1 MFNFCCVYRE
11 YFVICEATV
20 VCLEMMILHKSMDWE
35 GCWGYKVWVW
45 GFKGEEWMPEGHG
58 I

>member
-1 MFNFCCVYRE
+1 MFNFYCVYQE
-11 YFVICEATV
+11 YFVICEATA

-45 GFKGEEWMPEGHG
+45 GVQGRGMDA
-58 I
+58 